1 MAISDEELT
10 RQLESVPLVEGP
22 DLRDAVLAKLS
33 VRAGFSRPPDRLK
46 PVLTPVLTRRQ
57 VLVGLAWAAA
67 AVIVIGVAV
76 ERVSLQRSH
85 AAATIAPI
93 EEWSVVSRSPELTIR
108 RSGDR
113 FALQPAVQ
121 GQIDWDHSK
130 LVRTEVLANG
140 GIVLQRRVGAA
151 GPATIRLLVGGKE
164 ILKTSI

>member
-10 RQLESVPLVEGP
+10 RQLESVPLVQGP

-33 VRAGFSRPPDRLK
+33 VRTAFSRPPDRLK
-46 PVLTPVLTRRQ
+46 PVLTRRQ
-57 VLVGLAWAAA
+57 VLMGLAWAAA

-76 ERVSLQRSH
+76 ERVSLQRTH
-85 AAATIAPI
+85 TAATIAPI

-130 LVRTEVLANG
+130 LVRTEVLPNG
-140 GIVLQRRVGAA
+140 GIVLQRRAGAA
-151 GPATIRLLVGGKE
+151 GPATIRLLVGGRE